1 MSDEKKDLK
10 PLLEAT
16 KQIDYFIKKY
26 PETDYSTWTRA
37 SGPSCKEML
46 LPIEIDTT
54 TPRHHD
60 IKRPTRIRVY
70 K

>member
-26 PETDYSTWTRA
+26 PETDYA
-37 SGPSCKEML
+37 
-46 LPIEIDTT
+46 IDLT
-54 TPRHHD
+54 
-60 IKRPTRIRVY
+60 I
-70 K
+70 